1 MFPTLQQAEGVAIY
15 VKPED
20 VRKRNK
26 YYPPSRLNRVKLLL
40 GSPYLMLRNLF
51 RTKNLDQL
59 LGESEAQETK
69 LKRALGSVDLIALG
83 IGAIIGSGIFATVGT
98 AVAGDAMRPGAG
110 PAIVLSFFLTAV
122 ACAFCGLCYAEFA
135 SLVPIAGSAYTYSYA
150 TLGELIAWIIGWD
163 LIIEYAVG
171 NVAVAIAW
179 AAYFHQLCAGI
190 GIDIPAW
197 IAVDYRSAA
206 QAGAAVLQSGGSVD
220 PSIALYYEAWT
231 SHPTLLGIP
240 IIFNFL
246 GSAIVLMITWLL
258 VIGVKE
264 SARANNIMVA
274 VKILIII
281 FFIYSGIEYVK
292 PENWTPF
299 MPNGFNGV
307 WVGASL
313 IFFAYIGF
321 DAISTVAEEC
331 KNPGRDMPI
340 GIIGSLAICTVI
352 YVVVAL
358 ILTGMV
364 PFDKLGVADPLA
376 AAFAY
381 VGADVSAGIVSVG
394 AVIAMTAVLLV
405 FQLGQPR
412 IFFSMSRDGLLPRY
426 FARVH
431 PKYRTPHVTTIWTG
445 VVVAAISGIA
455 NINEIV
461 ELTNIGTLFAFVLV
475 CIGIIILRYREPA
488 RPRAFRTP
496 FVPLVPIL
504 GIASCLYL
512 MLGLPWVTWWRFVIW
527 LAAGMIIYLVYGYRK
542 SRLRNTA

>member
-1 MFPTLQQAEGVAIY
+1 MFRQ
-15 VKPED
+15 
-20 VRKRNK
+20 
-26 YYPPSRLNRVKLLL
+26 
-40 GSPYLMLRNLF
+40 LF
-51 RTKNLDQL
+51 KTKNLDVILRQ
-59 LGESEAQETK
+59 SEEPERQ
-69 LKRALGSVDLIALG
+69 LKRALGPVDLIALG

-110 PAIVLSFFLTAV
+110 PAIILSFFLTAV

-135 SLVPIAGSAYTYSYA
+135 SSVPISGSAYTYSYA
-150 TLGELIAWIIGWD
+150 TLGELVAWIIGWD

-197 IAVDYRSAA
+197 LAVDYRSAV
-206 QAGAAVLQSGGSVD
+206 QAGTAVAHAGGQVD
-220 PSIALYYEAWT
+220 PSIALFYQAWVT
-231 SHPTLLGIP
+231 HPTIAGIP

-246 GSAIVLMITWLL
+246 AAGIVMLITWLL

-264 SARANNIMVA
+264 SARANNVMVA
-274 VKILIII
+274 IKLIILF
-281 FFIYSGIEYVK
+281 FFIYSGVKYVK
-292 PENWTPF
+292 PENWSPF
-299 MPNGFNGV
+299 MPNGFSGV

-321 DAISTVAEEC
+321 DAISTAAEEC
-331 KNPGRDMPI
+331 KRPGRDMPI
-340 GIIGSLAICTVI
+340 GIIGSLVICTLI
-352 YVVVAL
+352 YIVVAG

-364 PFDKLGVADPLA
+364 PWDKLGVADPLA

-381 VGADVSAGIVSVG
+381 VGADVSAGIVALG
-394 AVIAMTAVLLV
+394 AVVAMTAVLLV
-405 FQLGQPR
+405 FQYGQPR
-412 IFFSMSRDGLLPRY
+412 IFFSMSRDGLLPKY

-431 PKYRTPHVTTIWTG
+431 PKFRTPHITTIWTG
-445 VVVAAISGIA
+445 IVVAVISAVA

-475 CIGIIILRYREPA
+475 CIGVIILRYKDPD

-496 FVPLVPIL
+496 LVPYIPLL
-504 GIASCLYL
+504 GIGSCIYL
-512 MLGLPWVTWWRFVIW
+512 MLGLPWVTWWRFLIW
-527 LAAGMIIYLVYGYRK
+527 LIVGMLVYFFYGYRN
-542 SRLRNTA
+542 SELRRQQQVSG